1 MFYLLSL
8 SSLKASTNHIDERQ
22 MKRLRGVIES
32 EKDKHFF
39 NMRQSYYSAW
49 IHQLG
54 SMLYPND
61 LRICRKQAITL
72 YNTQLKHMII
82 YLHRMTNNVRSCGSW
97 EMEIILFLLSQLF
110 RTIQLNQD
118 VILQDDLLICEF
130 VGNRRLK
137 KTIKLFCNVLHF
149 TSSHACTVCTV
160 NSLNR
165 LGAGLIK
172 GSWPSVCPIGHYN
185 MMLF

>member
-39 NMRQSYYSAW
+39 WYAHVKPTSAW
-49 IHQLG
+49 IHQLACCTRMTFELG
-54 SMLYPND
+54 NQQLLY
-61 LRICRKQAITL
+61 I
-72 YNTQLKHMII
+72 YNKQLKHMII

>member
-39 NMRQSYYSAW
+39 WYAHVKPTSAW
-49 IHQLG
+49 IHQLACCTRMTFG
-54 SMLYPND
+54 FVGN
-61 LRICRKQAITL
+61 Q
-72 YNTQLKHMII
+72 QLKYMII

-137 KTIKLFCNVLHF
+137 KRLNSFAMYCISHSHTHVLY
-149 TSSHACTVCTV
+149 VQ
-160 NSLNR
+160 
-165 LGAGLIK
+165 
-172 GSWPSVCPIGHYN
+172 
-185 MMLF
+185 